1 MGSDHLPM
9 GLDHASEVER
19 LQPIHRDPFDRLLLV
34 QARVDDPTLIT
45 SDREVRR
52 YPASVVF

>member
-1 MGSDHLPM
+1 M

-19 LQPIHRDPFDRLLLV
+19 LQPPFDRLLLA
-34 QARVDDPTLIT
+34 QARVDDLTLIT